1 MRRSAV
7 HAGHS
12 QRRLIRIR
20 RFCNNLL
27 CSAVYRIRVMLRSI
41 ATVSLGGTLVEKLQ
55 AIAAAGFDGVEIF
68 ENDLLYFDGSPAE
81 VRTICAD
88 LGLRVLL
95 FQPFRDFE
103 AAPRARMQKNFDRAE
118 NKFDVMEQL
127 GADLM
132 LVCSNTAPDTLADD
146 AVAAEDLRALG
157 ERAAL
162 RGFRVGYEALAWG
175 RQVNKFGHAWKIVQA
190 SNHPAVGLV
199 VDTFHTFAVEDDDAP
214 IAKIPGDRI
223 FFAQL
228 ADAPMMRLDPLSW
241 SRHFRLFPGQ
251 GAFPVTRFTRN
262 VLASGYNGPI
272 SLEIFNDEFRAAPP
286 RPTAI
291 DAMRSLLLL
300 EEELTASAEAPRVLA
315 SPAPPVCHGFEFIE
329 FAVDAETRPRLT
341 GMFDSMGFAHVGT
354 HRSKDVTL
362 HRQGDVNLILN
373 AEKDSFAHS
382 FFLLHG
388 PSACALAFRV
398 GDARNTTERALR
410 YKAQT
415 FRGKV
420 GPNELVIPAIR
431 GLEGSLIYLVDRPAG
446 AIYDVDFVADSAVE
460 TSSCGL
466 TKIDHVS
473 QVMPRG
479 KLDGTLLFYKSVFG
493 FEAEP
498 VHELVD
504 PYGLIQ
510 SRVVESRDRT
520 VRLPLNASAS
530 PRTVT
535 SRFLSSYGGG
545 GVHHIAIATDDIFAT
560 MAKMR
565 ANNVPLLDIPETYY
579 DGLSTMHDLDAEE
592 IERMRSL
599 SILYD
604 RSGTGEFFHAYTR
617 AFDGRFF
624 FEIVQRRNYDGF
636 GAVNASVRLAAQAL
650 SERAETSLDVLGE
663 LAL

>member
-1 MRRSAV
+1 
-7 HAGHS
+7 
-12 QRRLIRIR
+12 
-20 RFCNNLL
+20 
-27 CSAVYRIRVMLRSI
+27 MLRAI
-41 ATVSLGGTLVEKLQ
+41 ATVSLGGTLIEKLQ
-55 AIAAAGFDGVEIF
+55 AIAAAGFDGIEIF

-81 VRTICAD
+81 VKSICAD
-88 LGLRVLL
+88 LGLRILL

-103 AAPRARMQKNFDRAE
+103 AAPRARMRKNFDRAE
-118 NKFDVMEQL
+118 LKFDMMQQL

-132 LVCSNTAPDTLADD
+132 LVCSNIAPDTIGDD
-146 AVAAEDLRALG
+146 TVAAEDLRALG
-157 ERAAL
+157 ERAARRGL
-162 RGFRVGYEALAWG
+162 RIGYEALAWG
-175 RQVNKFGHAWKIVQA
+175 RHVNTFGHAWKIVQA
-190 SNHPAVGLV
+190 ADHAAVGLV
-199 VDTFHTFAVEDDDAP
+199 VDSFHTFAAADDDAP

-228 ADAPMMRLDPLSW
+228 ADAPLMRLDPLSW

-251 GAFPVTRFTRN
+251 GAFPVTRFTQN
-262 VLASGYNGPI
+262 LLASGYSGPI

-291 DAMRSLLLL
+291 DGMRSLLLL
-300 EEELTASAEAPRVLA
+300 EEELTAAQAPSPARLLA
-315 SPAPPVCHGFEFIE
+315 APAPPACQGFEFIE

-341 GMFDSMGFAHVGT
+341 QMFDAMGFAHVGT

-373 AEKDSFAHS
+373 AEKDAFAHS

-388 PSACALAFRV
+388 PSVCALAFRV
-398 GDARNTTERALR
+398 DDARRAVERALR

-431 GLEGSLIYLVDRPAG
+431 GLEGSLIYLVDRSG
-446 AIYDVDFVADSAVE
+446 AEGTIYDVDFLAEPASPTPPAA
-460 TSSCGL
+460 CGL
-466 TKIDHVS
+466 TRIDHVS

-479 KLDGTLLFYKSVFG
+479 QLDGTLLFYRSVLG

-498 VHELVD
+498 AHELVD

-510 SRVVESRDRT
+510 SRVLESRDRS
-520 VRLPLNASAS
+520 VRLPLNATAS
-530 PRTVT
+530 PRTA
-535 SRFLSSYGGG
+535 SARFLASYGGG
-545 GVHHIAIATDDIFAT
+545 GVHHIALATGDIFAT
-560 MAKMR
+560 MAEMR
-565 ANNVPLLDIPETYY
+565 ARNVPLLDIPATYY
-579 DGLSTMHDLDAEE
+579 DGLSAMHDLTAERIDE
-592 IERMRSL
+592 MREL

-624 FEIVQRRNYDGF
+624 FEIVQRRGYDGF

>member
-1 MRRSAV
+1 
-7 HAGHS
+7 
-12 QRRLIRIR
+12 
-20 RFCNNLL
+20 
-27 CSAVYRIRVMLRSI
+27 MLRSI
-41 ATVSLGGTLVEKLQ
+41 ATVSLGGTLMEKLT
-55 AIAAAGFDGVEIF
+55 AIAAAGFDGIEIF
-68 ENDLLYFDGSPAE
+68 ENDLMYFDGPPAE
-81 VRTICAD
+81 VRRIAAD
-88 LGLRVLL
+88 LGLRILL

-103 AAPRARMQKNFDRAE
+103 AAPRARMAKNLDRAE
-118 NKFDVMEQL
+118 SKFDVMEQL

-132 LVCSNTAPDTLADD
+132 LVCSNIAPDAIDD
-146 AVAAEDLRALG
+146 DSVAAADLRALG
-157 ERAAL
+157 ERAAR
-162 RGFRVGYEALAWG
+162 RGFRIGYEALAWG
-175 RQVNKFGHAWKIVQA
+175 RHVNKFGRAWKLVQA
-190 SNHPAVGLV
+190 ADHPAVGLV
-199 VDTFHTFAVEDDDAP
+199 VDSFHTFAIDDDDAP
-214 IAKIPGDRI
+214 IASIPGDRI
-223 FFAQL
+223 FFTQL
-228 ADAPMMRLDPLSW
+228 ADAPLMRLDPLSW
-241 SRHFRLFPGQ
+241 SRHFRCFPGQ
-251 GAFPVTRFTRN
+251 GAFPVTRFMRN

-291 DAMRSLLLL
+291 DGMRSLLLL
-300 EEELTASAEAPRVLA
+300 EEELSAPSGDAAPARVPGVLA
-315 SPAPPVCHGFEFIE
+315 APPAPVCHGFEFIE

-341 GMFDSMGFAHVGT
+341 AMFDAMGFAHVGT

-373 AEKDSFAHS
+373 AEKDAFAHS
-382 FFLLHG
+382 FFLMHG
-388 PSACALAFRV
+388 PSVCALAFRV
-398 GDARNTTERALR
+398 GDARGAVERALR

-431 GLEGSLIYLVDRPAG
+431 GLEGSLIYLVDRGGPSG
-446 AIYDVDFVADSAVE
+446 TIYEVDFVSE
-460 TSSCGL
+460 TAAPQAPPCGL
-466 TKIDHVS
+466 TRIDHVS

-479 KLDGTLLFYKSVFG
+479 ALDGTMLFYKSVFG

-510 SRVVESRDRT
+510 SRVLESRDRT

-530 PRTVT
+530 PRTAT
-535 SRFLSSYGGG
+535 AQFLATYGGA

-560 MAKMR
+560 MEQMR
-565 ANNVPLLDIPETYY
+565 ARKVALLDIPDTYY
-579 DGLSTMHDLDAEE
+579 DGLATMHDLADET
-592 IERMRSL
+592 IDRLRQL

-604 RSGTGEFFHAYTR
+604 RSATGEFFHAYTH

-624 FEIVQRRNYDGF
+624 FEIVQRRDYDGF

-650 SERAETSLDVLGE
+650 SERQSLDMLGE

>member
-1 MRRSAV
+1 
-7 HAGHS
+7 
-12 QRRLIRIR
+12 
-20 RFCNNLL
+20 
-27 CSAVYRIRVMLRSI
+27 MLRSI
-41 ATVSLGGTLVEKLQ
+41 ATVSLGGTLIEKLQ

-81 VRTICAD
+81 VKTICGD

-103 AAPRARMQKNFDRAE
+103 AAPRARMAKNFDRAE
-118 NKFDVMEQL
+118 AKFDVMQQL

-132 LVCSNTAPDTLADD
+132 LVCSNTAPDAIGDD

-157 ERAAL
+157 ERAAR
-162 RGFRVGYEALAWG
+162 RGFRIGYEALAWG

-190 SNHPAVGLV
+190 ADHPAVGLV
-199 VDTFHTFAVEDDDAP
+199 VDTFHTFAIDDDDAP

-300 EEELTASAEAPRVLA
+300 EEELAGDAATAPRMLA
-315 SPAPPVCHGFEFIE
+315 SPPAPVCHGFEFIE
-329 FAVDAETRPRLT
+329 FAVDSETRPRLT
-341 GMFDSMGFAHVGT
+341 EMFSAMGFAQVGT

-373 AEKDSFAHS
+373 AEKDAFAHS

-388 PSACALAFRV
+388 PSVCALAFRV
-398 GDARNTTERALR
+398 DDARNALERALR

-431 GLEGSLIYLVDRPAG
+431 GLEGSLIYLVDRAAG
-446 AIYDVDFVADSAVE
+446 AFYDVDFVPEPAGVAAA
-460 TSSCGL
+460 CGL
-466 TKIDHVS
+466 TKVDHVS

-479 KLDGTLLFYKSVFG
+479 SLDGTLLFYKSVFG

-510 SRVVESRDRT
+510 SRVVESHDRT
-520 VRLPLNASAS
+520 VRLPLNATASA
-530 PRTVT
+530 RTAT
-535 SRFLSSYGGG
+535 ARFLASYGGG
-545 GVHHIAIATDDIFAT
+545 GVHHIAIATDDIFRTVAE
-560 MAKMR
+560 MR
-565 ANNVPLLDIPETYY
+565 ARNVPLLEIPETYY
-579 DGLSTMHDLDAEE
+579 DGLSSMHDLDAAR
-592 IERMRSL
+592 IEQMRSL
-599 SILYD
+599 GVLYD
-604 RSGTGEFFHAYTR
+604 RSGAGEFFHAYTR

-624 FEIVQRRNYDGF
+624 FEIVQRQNYDGF

-650 SERAETSLDVLGE
+650 SERAEKSLDVLGE

>member
-1 MRRSAV
+1 
-7 HAGHS
+7 
-12 QRRLIRIR
+12 
-20 RFCNNLL
+20 
-27 CSAVYRIRVMLRSI
+27 MLRSI

-127 GADLM
+127 GTDLM
-132 LVCSNTAPDTLADD
+132 LVCSNTAPDTLAND
-146 AVAAEDLRALG
+146 AAAAEDLRALG
-157 ERAAL
+157 ERAAR

-175 RQVNKFGHAWKIVQA
+175 RQVNTFGHAWKIVQA
-190 SNHPAVGLV
+190 SDHPAVGLV

-272 SLEIFNDEFRAAPP
+272 SLEIFNDEFRAAAP
-286 RPTAI
+286 RPTAV

-300 EEELTASAEAPRVLA
+300 EEELAADTAAPRVLA

-341 GMFDSMGFAHVGT
+341 SMFETMGFAHVGT

-431 GLEGSLIYLVDRPAG
+431 GLEGSLIYLVDWSG
-446 AIYDVDFVADSAVE
+446 APGTIYDVDFAAESAVE

-479 KLDGTLLFYKSVFG
+479 KLDGTLLFYKSVLG

-510 SRVVESRDRT
+510 SRVVESRDRS

-530 PRTVT
+530 PRTAT

-545 GVHHIAIATDDIFAT
+545 GVHHIAMATEDIFAT
-560 MAKMR
+560 MAAMR
-565 ANNVPLLDIPETYY
+565 ASNVPLLDIPETYY
-579 DGLSTMHDLDAEE
+579 DGLSTMHDLDTEE
-592 IERMRSL
+592 IERMRAL
-599 SILYD
+599 SILHD
-604 RSGTGEFFHAYTR
+604 RSTTGEFFHAYTK

-650 SERAETSLDVLGE
+650 SERAGMSLDVLGE

>member
-1 MRRSAV
+1 
-7 HAGHS
+7 
-12 QRRLIRIR
+12 
-20 RFCNNLL
+20 
-27 CSAVYRIRVMLRSI
+27 MLRSI
-41 ATVSLGGTLVEKLQ
+41 ATVSLGGTLMEKLN

-68 ENDLLYFDGSPAE
+68 ENDLMYFDGSPSE
-81 VRTICAD
+81 VKAIAAD
-88 LGLRVLL
+88 LGLRIYL

-103 AAPRARMQKNFDRAE
+103 AAPRARMAKNFDRAE
-118 NKFDVMEQL
+118 LKFDIMEQL

-132 LVCSNTAPDTLADD
+132 LVCSNVAPDAIDD
-146 AVAAEDLRALG
+146 DSIAAADLRALG
-157 ERAAL
+157 ERAAR
-162 RGFRVGYEALAWG
+162 RGFRIGYEALAWG
-175 RQVNKFGHAWKIVQA
+175 RHVNRFGRAWKIVEA
-190 SNHPAVGLV
+190 ADHPAVGLV
-199 VDTFHTFAVEDDDAP
+199 VDSFHTFAVEDDDAP

-228 ADAPMMRLDPLSW
+228 ADGPMMRLDPLSW

-251 GAFPVTRFTRN
+251 GAFPVTRFTRHL
-262 VLASGYNGPI
+262 LASGYNGPI

-286 RPTAI
+286 RPTAV

-300 EEELTASAEAPRVLA
+300 EEELAGATAAPRGLA
-315 SPAPPVCHGFEFIE
+315 SPRPPVCHGFEFIE
-329 FAVDAETRPRLT
+329 FAVDTETRPQLT
-341 GMFDSMGFAHVGT
+341 EMFDAMGFAHVAT

-373 AEKDSFAHS
+373 SEKDAFAHS

-388 PSACALAFRV
+388 PSVCALAFRV
-398 GDARNTTERALR
+398 GDARSAIERALR

-420 GPNELVIPAIR
+420 GPNELVISAIR
-431 GLEGSLIYLVDRPAG
+431 GLEGSLIYLVDRGEAQG
-446 AIYDVDFVADSAVE
+446 TIYDVDFVAEPSRDAGA
-460 TSSCGL
+460 CGL
-466 TKIDHVS
+466 TRIDHVS

-510 SRVVESRDRT
+510 SRVLESHDRT
-520 VRLPLNASAS
+520 VRLPLNATAS
-530 PRTVT
+530 PRT
-535 SRFLSSYGGG
+535 SSARFLSNYGGG

-560 MAKMR
+560 MAAMR
-565 ANNVPLLDIPETYY
+565 ARKVPLLEIPATYY
-579 DGLSTMHDLDAEE
+579 DGLATMHDLSAER
-592 IERMRSL
+592 IEQLRAL

-604 RSGTGEFFHAYTR
+604 RSDAGEFFHAYTR
-617 AFDGRFF
+617 TFDGRFF
-624 FEIVQRRNYDGF
+624 FEIVQRSGYDGF

-650 SERAETSLDVLGE
+650 SERAEMSLDVLGE

>member
-1 MRRSAV
+1 
-7 HAGHS
+7 
-12 QRRLIRIR
+12 
-20 RFCNNLL
+20 
-27 CSAVYRIRVMLRSI
+27 
-41 ATVSLGGTLVEKLQ
+41 
-55 AIAAAGFDGVEIF
+55 
-68 ENDLLYFDGSPAE
+68 

-103 AAPRARMQKNFDRAE
+103 AAPRARMPKNFDRAE
-118 NKFDVMEQL
+118 SKFDIMEQL

-132 LVCSNTAPDTLADD
+132 LVCSNTAPDTIDD
-146 AVAAEDLRALG
+146 DGVAAEDLRALG
-157 ERAAL
+157 ERAAR
-162 RGFRVGYEALAWG
+162 RGFRIGYEALAWG
-175 RQVNKFGHAWKIVQA
+175 REVNTFGRAWKIVQA
-190 SNHPAVGLV
+190 VDHPAVGLV
-199 VDTFHTFAVEDDDAP
+199 VDTFHTFAIEDDDAP

-228 ADAPMMRLDPLSW
+228 ADAPMMRLDPLSL

-300 EEELTASAEAPRVLA
+300 EEELAADTAASRVLA
-315 SPAPPVCHGFEFIE
+315 APPPPVCHGFEFIE
-329 FAVDAETRPRLT
+329 FAVDAETRPRLNE
-341 GMFDSMGFAHVGT
+341 MFGAMGFAHVGT

-362 HRQGDVNLILN
+362 HRQGDINLILN
-373 AEKDSFAHS
+373 AEKDAFAHS

-398 GDARNTTERALR
+398 GDARSTVERALR

-431 GLEGSLIYLVDRPAG
+431 GLEGSLIYLVDRTGAAG
-446 AIYDVDFVADSAVE
+446 TIYDVDFVPESALD

-466 TKIDHVS
+466 TRIDHVS

-479 KLDGTLLFYKSVFG
+479 KLDGTLLFYKSVLG

-510 SRVVESRDRT
+510 SRVVESHDRS

-530 PRTVT
+530 PRTAT
-535 SRFLSSYGGG
+535 ARFLSSYGGG
-545 GVHHIAIATDDIFAT
+545 GVHHIAVASSDIFAT
-560 MAKMR
+560 VEAMR
-565 ANNVPLLDIPETYY
+565 ANNVPLLEIPDTYY
-579 DGLSTMHDLDAEE
+579 DGLAAMHDLNAAD
-592 IERMRSL
+592 IDRMRDL
-599 SILYD
+599 GILYD
-604 RSGTGEFFHAYTR
+604 RAGGGEFFHAYTR

-624 FEIVQRRNYDGF
+624 FEIVQRHNYDGF

-650 SERAETSLDVLGE
+650 SERADMSLDVLGE